1 MAEQTIKDVK
11 KEMYLIMHKA
21 LEMVELTEDGFTK
34 SKLSALDQADELAKE
49 IQTKEDGLTAM
60 LAKMAAGNPDARA
73 LLTVPSHIEKIATS
87 IKRITENSRSRIKEG
102 MLFSDR
108 AILETGK
115 LFTKAKEVLK
125 KAGEAAVTGSKTTI
139 ETTFQEIDAIER
151 MANDFATA
159 HEERLVT
166 GECSPKSSSTYLC
179 ILYAFEDMGAHLK
192 SATKRL
198 TAAP

>member
-1 MAEQTIKDVK
+1 MSEQTIKDVK
-11 KEMYLIMHKA
+11 KEIYLIMHKA

-34 SKLSALDQADELAKE
+34 NKLSSLDQADELARE
-49 IQTKEDGLTAM
+49 IHAKEDTLTAM
-60 LAKMAAGNPDARA
+60 LAKMAASQPDARA

-87 IKRITENSRSRIKEG
+87 ITRITENSRARIREG

-125 KAGEAAVTGSKTTI
+125 KAGESAVTGSKNTIATTL
-139 ETTFQEIDAIER
+139 QEVDAIER

-192 SATKRL
+192 DATKRL
-198 TAAP
+198 AGN